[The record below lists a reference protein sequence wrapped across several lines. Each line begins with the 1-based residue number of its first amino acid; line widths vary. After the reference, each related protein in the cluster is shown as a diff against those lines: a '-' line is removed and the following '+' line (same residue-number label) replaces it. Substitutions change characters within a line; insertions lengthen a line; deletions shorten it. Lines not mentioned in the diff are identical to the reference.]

1 MSNGGRFA
9 PCWPRSPRRQATIL
23 LMWAED
29 LSYAEIAAAIGVQP
43 SSVGSLLRRAQDAF
57 KKEYEARY
65 GHAS

>member
-1 MSNGGRFA
+1 MLA
-9 PCWPRSPRRQATIL
+9 ALPRRQATIL

-29 LSYAEIAAAIGVQP
+29 LSYAEIAAAAGIQP
-43 SSVGSLLRRAQDAF
+43 SSVGTLLRRAQDAF